1 MEGNYITQEELQKL
15 KVLCDFV
22 FCERFHEITDFS
34 IFKICFEHLFQKDEL
49 SLEDVY
55 DYLVGMFK
63 DTNIKRNYLSFT
75 RLYDEYLNYKINNRA
90 NVNKDISLFFD
101 KLMKSIIHIPVSENK
116 ISIGKDE
123 GTNFSSKIYLNGEF
137 FYISRLEVL
146 CNNMQNIAGLKL
158 VYNNTNKNV
167 IEMYNNE
174 KGLNKALD
182 LRLTNIE
189 YNYINN
195 RNKEIKDSIT
205 HIFGTFDETITSI
218 GFKCLSG
225 KISHFGEQ
233 KGEPFLFGCFKGKI
247 QYLNINIKENGIRK
261 LESFFT
267 HNEFFNKHLENDI
280 DKIFSDEKFKD
291 DENYDLY
298 RKTRI
303 LKLGK
308 YRRNKFQ
315 GEEINYNQ
323 TFAYLNNNR
332 SSNKNYNM
340 NPNPFLKIDFT
351 DIVIP
356 NPFFPKELAEKKK
369 EFKGTQ
375 ISVCIGY
382 RKNLNDSIGYDLKI
396 KKSSK
401 SEGNAEKNK
410 EKIKENLLKKLE
422 EKLFNLEKKLQ
433 YEMNECL
440 SKLCPNGIIKKDI
453 QIAFNPILEYNKN
466 MDEKYIEKEENED
479 GENID
484 NDKSENKF
492 NDENKRN
499 QDKIEGIKY
508 ICNELGLD
516 SGNNE
521 IEEKIFQV
529 LNKEN
534 NDDNSKEKNSEEN
547 IERESNKKNEINE
560 IKNYIKS
567 VDDIQKEIERS
578 IKNDKNE
585 EGEKV
590 VKNKEKKLN
599 EKRKMKII

>member
-1 MEGNYITQEELQKL
+1 
-15 KVLCDFV
+15 
-22 FCERFHEITDFS
+22 
-34 IFKICFEHLFQKDEL
+34 
-49 SLEDVY
+49 
-55 DYLVGMFK
+55 
-63 DTNIKRNYLSFT
+63 
-75 RLYDEYLNYKINNRA
+75 
-90 NVNKDISLFFD
+90 
-101 KLMKSIIHIPVSENK
+101 
-116 ISIGKDE
+116 
-123 GTNFSSKIYLNGEF
+123 
-137 FYISRLEVL
+137 
-146 CNNMQNIAGLKL
+146 
-158 VYNNTNKNV
+158 
-167 IEMYNNE
+167 
-174 KGLNKALD
+174 
-182 LRLTNIE
+182 
-189 YNYINN
+189 
-195 RNKEIKDSIT
+195 
-205 HIFGTFDETITSI
+205 
-218 GFKCLSG
+218 
-225 KISHFGEQ
+225 
-233 KGEPFLFGCFKGKI
+233 
-247 QYLNINIKENGIRK
+247 
-261 LESFFT
+261 
-267 HNEFFNKHLENDI
+267 
-280 DKIFSDEKFKD
+280 
-291 DENYDLY
+291 
-298 RKTRI
+298 
-303 LKLGK
+303 
-308 YRRNKFQ
+308 
-315 GEEINYNQ
+315 
-323 TFAYLNNNR
+323 
-332 SSNKNYNM
+332 M

-356 NPFFPKELAEKKK
+356 NPFFQKELGEKKK

-433 YEMNECL
+433 YKMNECL

-453 QIAFNPILEYNKN
+453 QIAFNPILEYNKD

-599 EKRKMKII
+599 EKGK